1 MAYSGK
7 HLKLRSMGDH
17 VIGVE
22 LEGNPKKPEP
32 EHFRVM
38 FPGGDV
44 DIVRTTDNDY
54 WVHLRVDRPQ
64 DGDDPERTDWGR
76 IVDARVDSLK
86 QHAHVTKLYL
96 KQGDEFVP
104 IEEALED
111 DILQGLIAHLAVR
124 VRTSKNPKE

>member
-1 MAYSGK
+1 MASTGK
-7 HLKLRSMGDH
+7 HLKLRSMGDNA
-17 VIGVE
+17 IGVE
-22 LEGNPKKPEP
+22 LEGNPNKPEP
-32 EHFRVM
+32 IHFRVM

-64 DGDDPERTDWGR
+64 DGSDPERIDWGR

-86 QHAHVTKLYL
+86 QHASSTKLYL
-96 KQGDEFVP
+96 KQGDKFVP

-111 DILQGLIAHLAVR
+111 DILQGLISHLAVR
-124 VRTSKNPKE
+124 VKVSKDSR